1 MSKTKLHA
9 TLMKSQIMGDL
20 RYDESTSTGLTFGL
34 TGGWSVDGVDASAI
48 AAGTVLLTASSTN
61 NVYADGTTLGTTTGT
76 LPTTAIW
83 LYEVVTDGSGPTAI
97 TDRRGTFG

>member
-1 MSKTKLHA
+1 MSRTRPQSNLFD
-9 TLMKSQIMGDL
+9 SQIIGDL

-34 TGGWSVDGVDASAI
+34 TGGWRVNGVVATAI
-48 AAGTVLLTASSTN
+48 SAGTVALTPSTTN
-61 NVYADGTTLGTTTGT
+61 NVYADGTTLGTTTGA

-83 LYEVVTDGSGPTAI
+83 LYEVVTDGTGPTTI